1 MLVEVVVVGGGG
13 SGGGSG
19 GGMVMEFAY
28 MTYMSRRRHT
38 TTVNSSQLSINRR
51 AVCLLYTISPEHSQ
65 LSCRRFVASSVIV
78 RLFARCAKIKKRKG
92 YFPPPLSTSRPHYH
106 HYHHPP
112 PLPLP
117 LQIITTTPPPPML
130 ASASRAIAPSI
141 ACPNLRLT
149 ALRIPSLP
157 VLARCY
163 AKYTKASMNY
173 ANEDRQ
179 SRNRDPNSPWI
190 SRQAESSRP
199 RNKESGP
206 IYPSRRSKPSSLT
219 DSIIPQLSH
228 AELQTIFSE
237 EVWFALS
244 DISRRSIH

>member
-1 MLVEVVVVGGGG
+1 MLMLVEVVVVGGGG

-117 LQIITTTPPPPML
+117 LQIITTTPPPN
-130 ASASRAIAPSI
+130 AG
-141 ACPNLRLT
+141 
-149 ALRIPSLP
+149 LRIAGNCSLYRLPKSSSYCTPYTLSTRPSKML
-157 VLARCY
+157 
-163 AKYTKASMNY
+163 
-173 ANEDRQ
+173 RQ
-179 SRNRDPNSPWI
+179 IHKSLHELCQR
-190 SRQAESSRP
+190 
-199 RNKESGP
+199 GP
-206 IYPSRRSKPSSLT
+206 AVS
-219 DSIIPQLSH
+219 
-228 AELQTIFSE
+228 
-237 EVWFALS
+237 
-244 DISRRSIH
+244 